1 MSPFVQ
7 SRNVPLPLCRWQ
19 AAPIA
24 LTPTYSGFGTE
35 PRVRQLDLPRSK
47 LHAHPA
53 QPLRRPAAFGGDRS
67 ASPASRRP
75 PSPQRTTGAQM
86 EAVNERRG
94 HRLVAE
100 HGAIPR
106 LVRGGRRGRPQRASS
121 SWKVRRRPRLTGRW
135 PISTTSCAGWASA
148 RRRRDSCPAAFARS
162 SDSTS
167 PARVPQWTRQPFPA
181 AATGQSP
188 RSPNLLRQETLEA
201 DGELAFTPRR
211 APPQRA

>member
-1 MSPFVQ
+1 MS
-7 SRNVPLPLCRWQ
+7 PLPLCRWQ

-135 PISTTSCAGWASA
+135 PISTTSCAGWALERFDQPGQGAAVDAAAVPGGGDGAEPEESE
-148 RRRRDSCPAAFARS
+148 PAPAGDARS
-162 SDSTS
+162 GWRT
-167 PARVPQWTRQPFPA
+167 RVHVGASA
-181 AATGQSP
+181 AWYS
-188 RSPNLLRQETLEA
+188 
-201 DGELAFTPRR
+201 
-211 APPQRA
+211 